1 MGKIRNRGMKM
12 RESIKKKE
20 KGMIFLLIITMP
32 IMFLPERYNL
42 PLAGSILPLMILYV
56 LLLAL
61 GVQYVLE
68 KFIYLPH
75 YRFFLFFCFWVIVC
89 TIIGAY
95 RFPFWNEAFDRY
107 LMDTNVVKVIE
118 HIWPGIIDSPSAL
131 HFKYFVSSIWGIVKN
146 LIVPLGGIFFIF
158 TNMYSKSSREGISWI
173 SKAAFFWQY

>member
-1 MGKIRNRGMKM
+1 M
-12 RESIKKKE
+12 RESIKKIE

-75 YRFFLFFCFWVIVC
+75 YRFF
-89 TIIGAY
+89 GS
-95 RFPFWNEAFDRY
+95 
-107 LMDTNVVKVIE
+107 VK
-118 HIWPGIIDSPSAL
+118 
-131 HFKYFVSSIWGIVKN
+131 
-146 LIVPLGGIFFIF
+146 
-158 TNMYSKSSREGISWI
+158 
-173 SKAAFFWQY
+173 

>member
-1 MGKIRNRGMKM
+1 M
-12 RESIKKKE
+12 RESIKKIE

-107 LMDTNVVKVIE
+107 LMVTNVFNVI
-118 HIWPGIIDSPSAL
+118 
-131 HFKYFVSSIWGIVKN
+131 
-146 LIVPLGGIFFIF
+146 
-158 TNMYSKSSREGISWI
+158 
-173 SKAAFFWQY
+173 